1 MRVKLKNSFW
11 DGAVMHSAGEEV
23 ELPEGVKA
31 PRSAKEVK
39 VTEAV
44 ADPELPLE
52 AEAPK
57 KGSGKIDL

>member
-31 PRSAKEVK
+31 PRSSTEVQAA
-39 VTEAV
+39 E
-44 ADPELPLE
+44 PELPFE